1 MPNKQLKRG
10 TSAWPS
16 KFKRRNS
23 SMCDQSCSHL
33 LRNATTTRQIRPA
46 PQRFGQRSTRLHL
59 VLSVCIRQDSGG
71 ANKHEVRAGPVLF
84 YDSSAM
90 MLRIR
95 NAATFAL
102 ASRLKNWR
110 RTPLSALDCA
120 EKWKVSSMRKE
131 KLKANFKKDRSI
143 PNRNT
148 TRSEN
153 VSRKQNKQMAHHGPV
168 RRAASKARGF

>member
-10 TSAWPS
+10 MSALPS
-16 KFKRRNS
+16 KFKKRNS

-84 YDSSAM
+84 YGFQRDDVENQKRSYFCTRNFSFQGLSVSAF
-90 MLRIR
+90 LL
-95 NAATFAL
+95 T
-102 ASRLKNWR
+102 
-110 RTPLSALDCA
+110 
-120 EKWKVSSMRKE
+120 
-131 KLKANFKKDRSI
+131 
-143 PNRNT
+143 
-148 TRSEN
+148 
-153 VSRKQNKQMAHHGPV
+153 
-168 RRAASKARGF
+168 SK